1 MLKMVVSSFYNTL
14 IDKEEAIPS
23 STMLEIDRIRNKG
36 IQFSVCTNRLY
47 TEIKYYNH
55 DFPFV
60 DYIISL
66 NGSYVYDVK
75 HEKCLFKKKISATN
89 LNKLNN
95 MFPDYKKYYYT
106 ATDVY
111 TELVDEDIYKVEV
124 EITDKNEVDKL
135 TKLNFNYSILEL
147 DNKMYLEFVNNKI
160 SMFTGVD
167 QLSLRNN
174 ISLNEILVIG
184 GNDSEYELI
193 SNIPN
198 NYVVSNSN
206 DKLKKNTKKKTT
218 SNNEHGV
225 EKVLKRI

>member
-1 MLKMVVSSFYNTL
+1 MIKMVVSSFYNTL

-36 IQFSVCTNRLY
+36 MQFSVCTNHLY
-47 TEIKYYNH
+47 SEIIEYNH

-75 HEKCLFKKKISATN
+75 KEKCLFKKKISTTN
-89 LNKLNN
+89 LNKLNSL
-95 MFPDYKKYYYT
+95 FPNYKKYYYT
-106 ATDVY
+106 ATNIY
-111 TELVDEDIYKVEV
+111 NELVDEDIYKVEV
-124 EITDKNEVDKL
+124 EITDISETDKIN
-135 TKLNFNYSILEL
+135 KLNLNYSVLEL
-147 DNKMYLEFVNNKI
+147 NNKLYLEFVNNKV
-160 SMFTGVD
+160 SMFSGVD

-184 GNDSEYELI
+184 GIDSDYVLI

-198 NYVVSNSN
+198 N
-206 DKLKKNTKKKTT
+206 
-218 SNNEHGV
+218 
-225 EKVLKRI
+225 

>member
-1 MLKMVVSSFYNTL
+1 MIKMVVSSFYNTL

-47 TEIKYYNH
+47 SEIIEYNH

-75 HEKCLFKKKISATN
+75 KEKCLFKKKISTTN
-89 LNKLNN
+89 LNKLNSL
-95 MFPDYKKYYYT
+95 FPNYKKYYYT
-106 ATDVY
+106 ATNIY
-111 TELVDEDIYKVEV
+111 NELVDEDIYKVEV
-124 EITDKNEVDKL
+124 EITDISETDKIN
-135 TKLNFNYSILEL
+135 KLNLNYSVLKL
-147 DNKMYLEFVNNKI
+147 NNKIYLEFVNNKV
-160 SMFTGVD
+160 SMFSGVD

-184 GNDSEYELI
+184 GNDSDYELI

-198 NYVVSNSN
+198 NYVVDNSSE
-206 DKLKKNTKKKTT
+206 KLKKIAKRKTT
-218 SNNEHGV
+218 SNNEYGV
-225 EKVLKRI
+225 EKVLKKI

>member
-1 MLKMVVSSFYNTL
+1 MIKMVVSSFYNTL

-36 IQFSVCTNRLY
+36 IQFSVCTNHLY
-47 TEIKYYNH
+47 SEIIEYNH

-75 HEKCLFKKKISATN
+75 KEKCLFKKKISTTN
-89 LNKLNN
+89 LNKLNSL
-95 MFPDYKKYYYT
+95 FPNYKKYYYT
-106 ATDVY
+106 ATNIY
-111 TELVDEDIYKVEV
+111 NELVDEDIYKVEV
-124 EITDKNEVDKL
+124 EITDISETDKIN
-135 TKLNFNYSILEL
+135 KLNLNYSVLEL
-147 DNKMYLEFVNNKI
+147 NNKLYLEFVNNKV
-160 SMFTGVD
+160 SMFSGVD

-184 GNDSEYELI
+184 GNDSDYELI

-198 NYVVSNSN
+198 NYVVDNSSE
-206 DKLKKNTKKKTT
+206 KLKKIAKRKTT
-218 SNNEHGV
+218 SNNEYGV
-225 EKVLKRI
+225 EKVLKKI

>member
-1 MLKMVVSSFYNTL
+1 MIKMVVSSFYNTL

-36 IQFSVCTNRLY
+36 IQFSVCTNHLY
-47 TEIKYYNH
+47 SEIIEYNH

-75 HEKCLFKKKISATN
+75 KEKCLFKKKISTTN
-89 LNKLNN
+89 LNKLNSL
-95 MFPDYKKYYYT
+95 FPNYKKYYYT
-106 ATDVY
+106 ATDIY
-111 TELVDEDIYKVEV
+111 NELVDEDIYKVEV
-124 EITDKNEVDKL
+124 EITDISETDKIN
-135 TKLNFNYSILEL
+135 KLNLNYSVLEL
-147 DNKMYLEFVNNKI
+147 NNKLYLEFVNNKV
-160 SMFTGVD
+160 SMFSGVD

-184 GNDSEYELI
+184 GNDSDYELI

-198 NYVVSNSN
+198 NYVVDNSSE
-206 DKLKKNTKKKTT
+206 KLKKIAKRKTT
-218 SNNEHGV
+218 SNNEYGV
-225 EKVLKRI
+225 EKVLKKI

>member
-1 MLKMVVSSFYNTL
+1 MIKMVVSSFYNTL

-36 IQFSVCTNRLY
+36 IQFSVCTNHLY
-47 TEIKYYNH
+47 SEIIEYNH

-75 HEKCLFKKKISATN
+75 KEKCLFKKKISTTN
-89 LNKLNN
+89 LNKLNSL
-95 MFPDYKKYYYT
+95 FPNYKKYYYT
-106 ATDVY
+106 ATNIY
-111 TELVDEDIYKVEV
+111 NELVDEDIYKVEV
-124 EITDKNEVDKL
+124 EITDISETDKIN
-135 TKLNFNYSILEL
+135 KLNLNYSVLKL
-147 DNKMYLEFVNNKI
+147 NNKLYLEFVNNKV
-160 SMFTGVD
+160 SMFSGVD

-184 GNDSEYELI
+184 GNDSDYELI

-198 NYVVSNSN
+198 NYVVDNSSE
-206 DKLKKNTKKKTT
+206 KLKKIAKRKTT
-218 SNNEHGV
+218 SNNEYGV
-225 EKVLKRI
+225 EKVLKKI

>member
-1 MLKMVVSSFYNTL
+1 MIKMVVSSFYNTL

-36 IQFSVCTNRLY
+36 IQFSVCTNHLY
-47 TEIKYYNH
+47 SEIIEYNH

-75 HEKCLFKKKISATN
+75 KEKCLFKKKISTTN
-89 LNKLNN
+89 LNKLNSL
-95 MFPDYKKYYYT
+95 FPNYKKYYYT
-106 ATDVY
+106 ATNIY
-111 TELVDEDIYKVEV
+111 NELVDDDIYKVEV
-124 EITDKNEVDKL
+124 EITDISETDKIN
-135 TKLNFNYSILEL
+135 KLNLNYSVLEL
-147 DNKMYLEFVNNKI
+147 NNKLYLEFVNNKV
-160 SMFTGVD
+160 SMFSGVD

-184 GNDSEYELI
+184 GNDSDYELI

-198 NYVVSNSN
+198 NYVVDNSSE
-206 DKLKKNTKKKTT
+206 KLKKIAKRKTT
-218 SNNEHGV
+218 SNNEYGV
-225 EKVLKRI
+225 EKVLKKI

>member
-1 MLKMVVSSFYNTL
+1 MIKMVVSSFYNTL

-36 IQFSVCTNRLY
+36 IQFSVCT
-47 TEIKYYNH
+47 KYNH

-75 HEKCLFKKKISATN
+75 KEKCLFKKKISTTN
-89 LNKLNN
+89 LNKLNSL
-95 MFPDYKKYYYT
+95 FPNYKKYYYT
-106 ATDVY
+106 ATDIY
-111 TELVDEDIYKVEV
+111 NELVDEDIYKVEV
-124 EITDKNEVDKL
+124 EITDISETDKIN
-135 TKLNFNYSILEL
+135 KLNLNYSVLEL
-147 DNKMYLEFVNNKI
+147 NNKLYLEFVNNKV
-160 SMFTGVD
+160 SMFSGVD

-184 GNDSEYELI
+184 GNDSDYELI

-198 NYVVSNSN
+198 NYVVDNSSE
-206 DKLKKNTKKKTT
+206 KLKKIAKRKTT
-218 SNNEHGV
+218 SNNEYGV
-225 EKVLKRI
+225 EKVLKKI

>member
-1 MLKMVVSSFYNTL
+1 MIKMVVSSFYNTL

-36 IQFSVCTNRLY
+36 IQFSVCTNHLY
-47 TEIKYYNH
+47 SEIIEYNH

-75 HEKCLFKKKISATN
+75 KEKCLFKKKISTTN
-89 LNKLNN
+89 LNKLNSL
-95 MFPDYKKYYYT
+95 FPNYKKYYYT
-106 ATDVY
+106 ATNIY
-111 TELVDEDIYKVEV
+111 NELVDEDIYKVEV
-124 EITDKNEVDKL
+124 EITDISETDKIN
-135 TKLNFNYSILEL
+135 KLNLNYSVLEL
-147 DNKMYLEFVNNKI
+147 NNKLYLEFVNNKV
-160 SMFTGVD
+160 SMFSGVD

-184 GNDSEYELI
+184 GNDSDYELI

-198 NYVVSNSN
+198 NYVVDNSSE
-206 DKLKKNTKKKTT
+206 KLKKISKRKTT
-218 SNNEHGV
+218 SNNEYGV
-225 EKVLKRI
+225 EKVLKKI